1 MAREQGPSTRAV
13 HAGSPP
19 PEAGAPL
26 VRPIYPST
34 TFYTGRSPVGE
45 VLYTRYGN
53 NPNHVGLGERLAA
66 LEGTEAALVVGSGMA
81 AIAMTLL
88 SFAGAGDHIVA
99 ARELYGGTLDL
110 LTNELPRY
118 GVQTSFI
125 ATDRAWRSSLRT
137 RTRLLYVE
145 AMSNPLLRIP
155 DLPGLAKVAAERGI
169 PLVVDATFTPPVRFR
184 ASEHG
189 ADVVLHSATKY
200 LGGHSDVTAG
210 VVAGP
215 AEVVDEVRTR
225 MKRLGAVLD
234 PHATWMLER
243 GLKTLAVR
251 VERQCAT
258 AQEIAQRLARHRRVA
273 AVHYPGLETH
283 PDHQRAAELFG
294 SFGSMLGVVVEGGDD
309 AALDVLGRLDLV
321 SVAPSLGG
329 VESLASMPRF
339 TSHAH
344 LSAVERRQLGIDDG
358 FIRLSIG
365 IEDVDDLWADLS
377 RGLGRS

>member
-1 MAREQGPSTRAV
+1 MAREQGSSTRAV

-19 PEAGAPL
+19 PEAGAPI

-34 TFYTGRSPVGE
+34 TFYTGRSPEGE

-53 NPNHVGLGERLAA
+53 NPNHIALGARLAA

-88 SFAGAGDHIVA
+88 SFTGAGDHIVA

-110 LTNELPRY
+110 LSNELPRF
-118 GVQTSFI
+118 GVQTTFVASE
-125 ATDRAWRSSLRT
+125 RSWRSSLRA

-145 AMSNPLLRIP
+145 ALSNPLLRVA
-155 DLPGLAKVAAERGI
+155 DLPGLAKLATERGI
-169 PLVVDATFTPPVRFR
+169 PLVVDATFTPPVWFR
-184 ASEHG
+184 AAEHG
-189 ADVVLHSATKY
+189 ADVVVHSATKY

-210 VVAGP
+210 VVAAP
-215 AEVVDEVRTR
+215 EDVVEEVRAR
-225 MKRLGAVLD
+225 MKRFGSVLD

-258 AQEIAQRLARHRRVA
+258 AQELAKRLSTHPRIA
-273 AVHYPGLETH
+273 AVHYPGLESH
-283 PDHQRAAELFG
+283 PDHERAKELFG
-294 SFGSMLGVVVEGGDD
+294 SFGSMLGVVVAGDDD
-309 AALDVLGRLDLV
+309 AALDVLSRLELV

-344 LSAVERRQLGIDDG
+344 LSRDERRRLGIEDG

-365 IEDVDDLWADLS
+365 IEDLEDIWEDLR
-377 RGLGRS
+377 RGLG